1 MVVVEEETENKAG
14 STVRQRLA
22 SRSLPR
28 ESNLAPIH
36 GGGSARLG
44 YLLLGC
50 FDVDHICLLMAEHG
64 S

>member
-14 STVRQRLA
+14 STVRHRLA

-28 ESNLAPIH
+28 ESILAPTH

-44 YLLLGC
+44 Y
-50 FDVDHICLLMAEHG
+50 VLMYC
-64 S
+64 